1 MRTRTLSSGWR
12 NARRMLWPLG
22 RYPRPAAT
30 SARRKSPSSAMT
42 GATGASAGT
51 QEMSTSS
58 SSGRAVTDLTLSG
71 AETRWTSAVVCR
83 STGLVAPDAH
93 PRMHDD
99 ELAIST
105 TLVRP
110 HLAGLPLR
118 EVGRGTVNAMYRLG
132 DDLAVRLPRTAEW
145 AGDLERE
152 RVWLPRLGER
162 VSLRV
167 PEPVAEGRST
177 DEYPLP
183 WAVYRWLEGEH
194 YDEALVDDERGAVED
209 LARFVRELRAG
220 SVDGAPATGRR
231 PLAELD
237 EGTRAAIVEAG
248 DLLDAA
254 AVLAAWDRALVA
266 PVFTGDPVWIHT
278 DLLRPNLLVHDGR
291 LAAVI
296 DFGAVGVG
304 DPAADVIAAWAVFG
318 TAGRARYRE
327 ALDVDDA
334 TWERS
339 RGYALT
345 QAALIVPYYRETNPA
360 FTASAQRT
368 IGEVLADLASRH
380 T

>member
-1 MRTRTLSSGWR
+1 
-12 NARRMLWPLG
+12 
-22 RYPRPAAT
+22 
-30 SARRKSPSSAMT
+30 
-42 GATGASAGT
+42 
-51 QEMSTSS
+51 
-58 SSGRAVTDLTLSG
+58 
-71 AETRWTSAVVCR
+71 
-83 STGLVAPDAH
+83 
-93 PRMHDD
+93 
-99 ELAIST
+99 
-105 TLVRP
+105 
-110 HLAGLPLR
+110 
-118 EVGRGTVNAMYRLG
+118 
-132 DDLAVRLPRTAEW
+132 
-145 AGDLERE
+145 
-152 RVWLPRLGER
+152 
-162 VSLRV
+162 
-167 PEPVAEGRST
+167 
-177 DEYPLP
+177 
-183 WAVYRWLEGEH
+183 
-194 YDEALVDDERGAVED
+194 
-209 LARFVRELRAG
+209 VRELRAG

-248 DLLDAA
+248 DLLDTA
-254 AVLAAWDRALVA
+254 AVLAAWDRALAA

-304 DPAADVIAAWAVFG
+304 DPAADVIAAWTVFG
-318 TAGRARYRE
+318 AAGRARYRE

>member
-1 MRTRTLSSGWR
+1 
-12 NARRMLWPLG
+12 
-22 RYPRPAAT
+22 
-30 SARRKSPSSAMT
+30 
-42 GATGASAGT
+42 
-51 QEMSTSS
+51 
-58 SSGRAVTDLTLSG
+58 
-71 AETRWTSAVVCR
+71 
-83 STGLVAPDAH
+83 
-93 PRMHDD
+93 MHAD
-99 ELAIST
+99 ELEIREE
-105 TLVRP
+105 LVRRLLDTQFP
-110 HLAGLPLR
+110 RWREEPLARVPR
-118 EVGRGTVNAMYRLG
+118 WGTDNAMYRLG
-132 DDLAVRLPRTAEW
+132 HDLVVRLPRRA
-145 AGDLERE
+145 AGGGLAKELI
-152 RVWLPRLGER
+152 WLPRLAPR
-162 VSLRV
+162 LPLPVS
-167 PEPVAEGRST
+167 EPVAVGEPAHG
-177 DEYPLP
+177 YPCR

-248 DLLDAA
+248 DLLDTA
-254 AVLAAWDRALVA
+254 AVLAAWDRALAA

-304 DPAADVIAAWAVFG
+304 DPAADVIAAWTVFG
-318 TAGRARYRE
+318 AAGRARYRE

>member
-1 MRTRTLSSGWR
+1 
-12 NARRMLWPLG
+12 
-22 RYPRPAAT
+22 
-30 SARRKSPSSAMT
+30 
-42 GATGASAGT
+42 
-51 QEMSTSS
+51 
-58 SSGRAVTDLTLSG
+58 
-71 AETRWTSAVVCR
+71 
-83 STGLVAPDAH
+83 
-93 PRMHDD
+93 MHDD
-99 ELAIST
+99 ELAISAA
-105 TLVRP
+105 LVRGLLAEQLP
-110 HLAGLPLR
+110 DLAGLPLR

-152 RVWLPRLGER
+152 RVWLPRLRER
-162 VSLRV
+162 ISLRV
-167 PEPVAEGRST
+167 PEPVAQGYPTE
-177 DEYPLP
+177 DYPLP
-183 WAVYRWLEGEH
+183 WAVYRWLEGDH
-194 YDEALVDDERGAVED
+194 YDDGLVDDEWGAVDD

-220 SVDGAPATGRR
+220 SVDDAPPTGRR

-237 EGTRAAIVEAG
+237 EWTRAAVLEAG
-248 DLLDAA
+248 DLLDTA
-254 AVLAAWDRALVA
+254 AVLAAWDRALEVPA
-266 PVFTGDPVWIHT
+266 FAGEKVWIHT
-278 DLLRPNLLVHDGR
+278 DLLRPNLLVQGGR

-304 DPAADVIAAWAVFG
+304 DPAADVIAAWTVFG
-318 TAGRARYRE
+318 AAGRARYRE

>member
-1 MRTRTLSSGWR
+1 
-12 NARRMLWPLG
+12 
-22 RYPRPAAT
+22 
-30 SARRKSPSSAMT
+30 
-42 GATGASAGT
+42 
-51 QEMSTSS
+51 
-58 SSGRAVTDLTLSG
+58 
-71 AETRWTSAVVCR
+71 
-83 STGLVAPDAH
+83 
-93 PRMHDD
+93 MHDD

-105 TLVRP
+105 TLVRRLLAE
-110 HLAGLPLR
+110 HLPDLAALPLR

-167 PEPVAEGRST
+167 PEPVAEGRPT

-194 YDEALVDDERGAVED
+194 YGDALVDDERGAADD

-220 SVDGAPATGRR
+220 SVAGAPATGRR

-248 DLLDAA
+248 DLLDTA
-254 AVLAAWDRALVA
+254 AVLAAWDRALAA

-304 DPAADVIAAWAVFG
+304 DPAADVIAAWTVFG
-318 TAGRARYRE
+318 AAGRARYRE

-360 FTASAQRT
+360 FTASALRT
-368 IGEVLADLASRH
+368 IGEVLTDLATRH